1 MLPFLASAILIVTG
15 LIIRLRITESPA
27 FQVVHQRKAEVRQ
40 PFMEVLRHHPRAVL
54 LVAGAFLIQSTVA
67 YVFIAYLA
75 TYGTAVVKAPRT
87 TVLAVIMLSAVVS
100 TVLHLVAGALSD
112 RYGRK
117 PIYLA
122 GVISMGVL
130 IFPAFAL
137 FNTGNFALM
146 FIGHVLI
153 FGVALSLAGG
163 PTAAMFSEMF
173 GSRIRYTGASVGY
186 QLAGVFGA
194 ALSPIIAASLFE
206 IFKSGYAIAI
216 YVALNAVISVIA
228 VALIPESLGTDI
240 IEDVEHAALA

>member
-1 MLPFLASAILIVTG
+1 
-15 LIIRLRITESPA
+15 
-27 FQVVHQRKAEVRQ
+27 
-40 PFMEVLRHHPRAVL
+40 MEVLRHHPRAVL

-100 TVLHLVAGALSD
+100 TILHLVAGALSD

-117 PIYLA
+117 PIYMA
-122 GVISMGVL
+122 GVIAMGVL

-153 FGVALSLAGG
+153 FGIALSLAGG

-206 IFKSGYAIAI
+206 VFKSGYAIAI
-216 YVALNAVISVIA
+216 YVALNAVISVVA
-228 VALIPESLGTDI
+228 VALMPESRGTDI
-240 IEDVEHAALA
+240 IENVEHAAIA